1 MKELPFFLPLISKSC
16 LSGKNFQVKNFQS
29 KHNLITEQKLIYAQ
43 GHFVSIN
50 KVDNVQ
56 FESRKQKA
64 NCAREYKKTY
74 TILLPDEA
82 LIRRFELPN

>member
-1 MKELPFFLPLISKSC
+1 MKESPFFLPLISKSC
-16 LSGKNFQVKNFQS
+16 LSEKNLQVTNFHS

-50 KVDNVQ
+50 KVDNTQ
-56 FESRKQKA
+56 FENRKQKA
-64 NCAREYKKTY
+64 NCAREYKKTD

-82 LIRRFELPN
+82 LISHFELPN